1 MIKVDTD
8 IVLRKK
14 RLCQVIG
21 GIEVAVFC
29 AILVSFSTMEMSS
42 TLLLVG
48 FAVLFAL
55 ALLLI
60 KHNKVEFAANYVVFV
75 TTLLMLVFIWRFEG
89 LKDEVLL
96 VFPALIAFAVMVGT
110 PKLMWAV
117 YLITVINVFG
127 IGLLN
132 HLGIRQQMPSSG
144 GLISAIIIFIIFSLV
159 TYCIVIL
166 GRDLTKALSQ
176 LRQYGDD
183 LERQV
188 ESRTQELEKSL
199 ADLKATQNKLVESEK
214 MASLG
219 QLIAGVA
226 HEMNTPA
233 GIIFTSSSLLVDMNK
248 KVRQQIESGALTKN
262 DLLRYSDD
270 ASDLSQLIMKNSE
283 RTAALI
289 NDFKKVAASKDDE
302 RRSHFEL
309 VSQLKSISS
318 AFLAIHTEN
327 TDAVNVVVQPNE
339 DIMVFQD
346 REAISQI
353 FTNFIANS
361 LLHGFDDNQGCITIT
376 VQSAQDTITVIY
388 EDDGKGL
395 SDDAKKRIFDPFY
408 TTKRNQG
415 GTGLG
420 MHIVYNLITQSLG
433 GSITL
438 DEKRV
443 RGAAFTVTFPQSRAN
458 DIS

>member
-1 MIKVDTD
+1 
-8 IVLRKK
+8 
-14 RLCQVIG
+14 
-21 GIEVAVFC
+21 
-29 AILVSFSTMEMSS
+29 
-42 TLLLVG
+42 
-48 FAVLFAL
+48 
-55 ALLLI
+55 
-60 KHNKVEFAANYVVFV
+60 
-75 TTLLMLVFIWRFEG
+75 
-89 LKDEVLL
+89 
-96 VFPALIAFAVMVGT
+96 
-110 PKLMWAV
+110 
-117 YLITVINVFG
+117 
-127 IGLLN
+127 
-132 HLGIRQQMPSSG
+132 
-144 GLISAIIIFIIFSLV
+144 
-159 TYCIVIL
+159 
-166 GRDLTKALSQ
+166 
-176 LRQYGDD
+176 
-183 LERQV
+183 
-188 ESRTQELEKSL
+188 
-199 ADLKATQNKLVESEK
+199 
-214 MASLG
+214 
-219 QLIAGVA
+219 
-226 HEMNTPA
+226 MNTPA

-438 DEKRV
+438 DENRV